1 MAKGTVSTSDLA
13 ARIMGAGIG
22 KPSQPKRQVPASV
35 GAEPGGLK
43 RLNLD
48 ISIEQWRKLKRYA
61 TDRDET
67 MSDVVRGFIDA
78 L

>member
-22 KPSQPKRQVPASV
+22 RPSQPKRQAPASAR
-35 GAEPGGLK
+35 AEPGEVK

-48 ISIEQWRKLKRYA
+48 ISVEQWRKLKRYA

-67 MSDVVRGFIDA
+67 MSDVVRAFIDS